1 MATATALRVG
11 ILGAGRAG
19 HAHAAAFGRLPGVA
33 GVAVWSRTRGRAEA
47 LAAGVGQA
55 APPGAPPVAVYGR
68 WEELLDGAGVDA
80 VCLATPAPLRR
91 APFVHAVQRGLHVL
105 VEKPL
110 SVDLPEARAIAAA
123 AAIAESVTAV
133 ALKWRYAP
141 GPQVAWRAAQAGEIG
156 RIREVRSVAGVPASP
171 AFFGVLG
178 QKLWASRR
186 ENGGGLLREL
196 GLHHLDLVRFL
207 TGQEFRR
214 VVGRLTPWAQV
225 PWPVPGKA
233 GATADLGLALLA
245 ELADGSLASLH
256 VALAAAPAAE
266 QVVLSGEAGALT
278 VTHGGVL
285 RQRAGE
291 AAAAPL
297 EIPPPDA
304 DAPGVPALQHVWNR
318 VVADFVTAARA
329 GDVRHAAVPH
339 LPTIEDGLRAQEVV
353 AAAERA
359 DTERRWVDLADPA
372 DLA

>member
-1 MATATALRVG
+1 
-11 ILGAGRAG
+11 
-19 HAHAAAFGRLPGVA
+19 
-33 GVAVWSRTRGRAEA
+33 
-47 LAAGVGQA
+47 
-55 APPGAPPVAVYGR
+55 VAVYDR
-68 WEELLDGAGVDA
+68 WEELLDRGGVDA
-80 VCLATPAPLRR
+80 VCLATAPPLRR
-91 APFVHAVQRGLHVL
+91 APFADAVQRGLHVL

-110 SVDLPEARAIAAA
+110 SVDLPEARAIAAKA
-123 AAIAESVTAV
+123 ARAASVTAV

-141 GPQVAWRAAQAGEIG
+141 GPQVAWRAVQAGEIG

-171 AFFGVLG
+171 AFFGVIG
-178 QKLWASRR
+178 QKLWAARR
-186 ENGGGLLREL
+186 ESGGGFLREL
-196 GLHHLDLVRFL
+196 GMHHLDLVRFL

-225 PWPVPGKA
+225 PWPVPRKA

-245 ELADGSLASLH
+245 ELTDGSLASLH

-266 QVVLSGEAGALT
+266 QVVLSGESGALT

-291 AAAAPL
+291 AAAEAL
-297 EIPPPDA
+297 AIPPPDA
-304 DAPGVPALQHVWNR
+304 DAPGVPALQHLWNR

-359 DTERRWVDLADPA
+359 DAERRWVDLAD
-372 DLA
+372 LA